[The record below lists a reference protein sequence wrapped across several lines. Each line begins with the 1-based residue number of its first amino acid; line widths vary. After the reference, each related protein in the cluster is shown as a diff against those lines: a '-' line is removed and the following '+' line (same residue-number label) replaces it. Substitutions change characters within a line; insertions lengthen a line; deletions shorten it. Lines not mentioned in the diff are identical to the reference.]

1 MIYLIISTYFN
12 VYFFKKN
19 KSNNTKESDT
29 FIFSDKW
36 RLSVLDLMDRMDK
49 WDKRNKFVKI
59 EKPYKVENKIAL
71 LKQKIHI
78 FYKKIK
84 YYAKQK
90 RRI

>member
-1 MIYLIISTYFN
+1 
-12 VYFFKKN
+12 
-19 KSNNTKESDT
+19 
-29 FIFSDKW
+29 
-36 RLSVLDLMDRMDK
+36 MDRMDK

-71 LKQKIHI
+71 LKQKFHI